1 MSDPGFA
8 LPAPVAAGASTPAGA
23 PVPGVAVAGGGTCTL
38 SKGLSWALTPPEQT
52 TAKAQAQTTNHA
64 LRDDLR
70 GASSQME
77 GNFMRSYLGMMASL
91 ARSAGALRSVA
102 HTLPSF
108 DGGGL
113 KSVIGT
119 GIQSTLSHSLGGTFP
134 VETCRLNSALS
145 AGSKTFRMAS
155 IYPFRAWR
163 YNPSTVR
170 LEDVVTQPYDKI
182 SPAMQEAYYQRSP
195 YNLVRIILGL
205 PELFDAEHGE
215 NVYTRAARDF
225 RAWRDQSVLVQERD
239 PSIFAYSQR
248 FRVPGTDVVKERRGF
263 IALGKLHEYAD
274 QVVFRHE
281 QTLSKPKS
289 DRLNLLKAT
298 HAHFGQIFMLYS
310 DPAGS
315 VERILYDGAGP
326 ADAEVTDEYNVLHR
340 VWRVSDPAVIR
351 LLISTMADKK
361 LIIADGHHRY
371 ETALNYS
378 KQHVPA
384 SPTRT
389 EHNANELP
397 QPAFPESAVMM
408 TFVNMDADGLVILPT
423 HRVVHSLSGFDP
435 AAFSGASEQ
444 FFTVEKLPH
453 SSAATY
459 ISKLRHEKDTAFV
472 AVTRIGAFLLRSK
485 PDASAAALAA
495 LPENQRQLDLS
506 HLHGIIFDRL
516 LGLDADKVR
525 EQTNLRYLRDAAEA
539 VDQVQRG
546 EADVTFLTNPVTM
559 EQLREV
565 AFAGSVMPQKST
577 DFFPKLLSGLAIYAL
592 E

>member
-1 MSDPGFA
+1 
-8 LPAPVAAGASTPAGA
+8 
-23 PVPGVAVAGGGTCTL
+23 
-38 SKGLSWALTPPEQT
+38 
-52 TAKAQAQTTNHA
+52 
-64 LRDDLR
+64 
-70 GASSQME
+70 
-77 GNFMRSYLGMMASL
+77 
-91 ARSAGALRSVA
+91 
-102 HTLPSF
+102 
-108 DGGGL
+108 
-113 KSVIGT
+113 
-119 GIQSTLSHSLGGTFP
+119 
-134 VETCRLNSALS
+134 
-145 AGSKTFRMAS
+145 MAS

-163 YNPSTVR
+163 YNPSAVR

-205 PELFDAEHGE
+205 PELFDAERGE
-215 NVYTRAARDF
+215 NVYTRAARDLQ
-225 RAWRDQSVLVQERD
+225 AWKDQSVLVQEKD

-248 FRVPGTDVVKERRGF
+248 FRVPGSDEIKERRGF
-263 IALGKLHEYAD
+263 IALGRLHEYAD

-315 VERILYDGAGP
+315 VERILYEGNGP
-326 ADAEVTDEYNVLHR
+326 ADAEITDEYGVLHR
-340 VWRVSDPAVIR
+340 VWRVNDPAVIR
-351 LLISTMADKK
+351 LLTSTMADKK

-378 KQHVPA
+378 KEHAPA
-384 SPTRT
+384 ALPRS
-389 EHNANELP
+389 EHNANELS
-397 QPAFPESAVMM
+397 QPPYPEAAVMM
-408 TFVNMDADGLVILPT
+408 TFVNMDSDGLVILPT

-435 AAFSGASEQ
+435 AAFASAAEQ
-444 FFTVEKLPH
+444 FFTVEKLSDSP
-453 SSAATY
+453 AASY
-459 ISKLRHEKDTAFV
+459 IDTLRRQTGIAFV
-472 AVTRIGAFLLRSK
+472 AVTRSGAFLLRSK
-485 PDASAAALAA
+485 PDAAEAAMAA

-506 HLHGIIFDRL
+506 HLHTIILDKL
-516 LGLDADKVR
+516 LGLDAEKVR

-539 VDQVQRG
+539 ADQIQRG

-577 DFFPKLLSGLAIYAL
+577 DFFPKLLSGLTIYAL